1 MSTSTPH
8 ISTLASAC
16 YAVLRHMGSSPEKAR
31 AELDLPEATAAR
43 YERLFQGRPGGG
55 PDSMRPRF
63 ARHQAHAEAV
73 IAEGGY
79 PVLPARRGR

>member
-16 YAVLRHMGSSPEKAR
+16 YAVLRHMGSSAEAAR
-31 AELDLPEATAAR
+31 AELDLPPATADR
-43 YERLFQGRPGGG
+43 YERLFQGRPGRG

-63 ARHQAHAEAV
+63 ARHDAHVRAALG
-73 IAEGGY
+73 EGGFAA
-79 PVLPARRGR
+79 LKDFCR